1 MEDDAGASELSCPV
15 CKGFLIDAVTLTLCS
30 HSFCRSCLLRQL
42 QNDRK
47 CPECNNQLNDIKKAF
62 FRDTTLQSFVYKYVP
77 STFWKEIKQ
86 RSDFIKKQSPTD
98 EELQIIAD
106 WSIADFGQYLCLP
119 DEMLSFSVEF
129 LSRDEILKEQLK
141 HHTSPSTSE
150 DSMETTLPKKS
161 EFCRYFRCPA
171 GVKIKHLKSLL
182 EGKLVLPDN
191 YVLYFIELDSGEII
205 EESYSL
211 QDLVYIFG
219 WTRQKPFKLHFTLTP
234 LVPEEDKPP
243 VLEVEL
249 IDQSEA
255 IDSGPPPLELEPTT
269 KMPAFTVNLSTSFFD
284 KEHKGACINGG
295 ILPRPAIIT
304 PASDMPPKKKRRM
317 GPRKEKPAQ
326 LKLQSKRN
334 SLTSAPAATT
344 TAMIVTPTAAT
355 PPNPSPQPFSN
366 IQSPQPQQ
374 QQHQNTNNNNM
385 QTLSPSLTKS
395 PPTTTKTTAATMNG
409 IISKGQSPP
418 KNFDQKKLSP
428 AGHSSTS
435 SPINGFSKLATSS
448 PTLLTVEQS
457 NKQLSQVLAP
467 IHSAPN
473 TPIPNEFHEKPN
485 IQTVPLSKSADK
497 NRDDVDVIAAM
508 RQKFEDVRT
517 KMHENN
523 FILANG
529 PNFLT
534 MPRPQ
539 IFP

>member
-86 RSDFIKKQSPTD
+86 RSDFIKKQSPTE

-129 LSRDEILKEQLK
+129 ISRDEILTEQLK
-141 HHTSPSTSE
+141 HHASPSTSE
-150 DSMETTLPKKS
+150 DSTESTITKKS

-191 YVLYFIELDSGEII
+191 YVLYFIELESGEII

-219 WTRQKPFKLHFTLTP
+219 WRRQKPFKLHFTLTP

-249 IDQSEA
+249 FDQSEA
-255 IDSGPPPLELEPTT
+255 IDSGPPPLELEPTA

-284 KEHKGACINGG
+284 KEHKGAFINGG

-326 LKLQSKRN
+326 LKLQEKRN
-334 SLTSAPAATT
+334 SLSSAPAA
-344 TAMIVTPTAAT
+344 AAT
-355 PPNPSPQPFSN
+355 PPNPSPQLFPD
-366 IQSPQPQQ
+366 IQSPQHQQ
-374 QQHQNTNNNNM
+374 QQQQPRNNNNNM
-385 QTLSPSLTKS
+385 QAISPSLTKS
-395 PPTTTKTTAATMNG
+395 PPTTAATLNG

-418 KNFDQKKLSP
+418 TAAPGN
-428 AGHSSTS
+428 SSTS

-448 PTLLTVEQS
+448 PVLLTVEQS
-457 NKQLSQVLAP
+457 NTQISQVLAP

-473 TPIPNEFHEKPN
+473 TPIPNEFHEKPTVQ
-485 IQTVPLSKSADK
+485 IVPLSKSADK
-497 NRDDVDVIAAM
+497 NRDEAVKVAM
-508 RQKFEDVRT
+508 RQLEDVPT
-517 KMHENN
+517 KINENN
-523 FILANG
+523 FMLANRQ
-529 PNFLT
+529 NFLT